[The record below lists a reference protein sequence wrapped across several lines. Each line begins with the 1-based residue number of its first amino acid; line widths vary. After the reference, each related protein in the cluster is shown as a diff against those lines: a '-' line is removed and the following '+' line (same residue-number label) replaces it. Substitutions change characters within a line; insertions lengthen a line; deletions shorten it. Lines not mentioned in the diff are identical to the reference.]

1 MPDTPASRQRQIVD
15 LLQSHRS
22 LTVQELVA
30 ELGVSPMTIHRDL
43 NRLADTNQIVK
54 LRGSVTL
61 PAPPVRNASTPML
74 CAVCNR
80 VVPERTAFIVQSQQ
94 QGLLGACCPHCGLA
108 LLDRCAAEDQVLV
121 TDFLVGQMVSASDAA
136 YLLGSDVSTCCRP
149 GILAF
154 ASHADAE
161 RFQRGFG
168 GEIMTLAQAQNYLRS
183 KLQVLVV
190 LSQNSVNRDIVQLPH
205 SRILGESGNVACT
218 MTFDGAPGQVPHEL
232 FRGRRWLRSKTLR
245 CP

>member
-1 MPDTPASRQRQIVD
+1 MPDTPAARQRQIID

-43 NRLADTNQIVK
+43 NRLADTNQVVK
-54 LRGSVTL
+54 TRGGVAAL
-61 PAPPVRNASTPML
+61 PARTASNTMAPML
-74 CAVCNR
+74 CAMCNR
-80 VVPERTAFIVQSQQ
+80 VVPGRTAFIVQSQQ

-121 TDFLVGQMVSASDAA
+121 TDFLYGQMVSASDAV

-168 GEIMTLAQAQNYLRS
+168 GKIMTLAQAQDYLHN
-183 KLQVLVV
+183 KLQV
-190 LSQNSVNRDIVQLPH
+190 
-205 SRILGESGNVACT
+205 A
-218 MTFDGAPGQVPHEL
+218 
-232 FRGRRWLRSKTLR
+232 
-245 CP
+245 